1 MDLIQKEKGRYIIVN
16 SFLRECRYVFLVTLL
31 VCCTGVARTVHAD
44 MFGGLFG
51 SEAPVKVEVADPYI
65 ELHTGAGEGYPV
77 FYVEERGA
85 WIEILKRK
93 TDWYKVRT
101 ARGKEGW
108 VARTQM
114 ERTLTATGEH
124 LEIAEAG
131 RKEFAFHRWEAGAMG
146 GDFENA
152 DVMSIYAGYFL
163 TPKLS
168 VELSGSKLFARYS
181 NGEMADV
188 SINIHP
194 FPEWRFSP
202 FFALGTGVIHA
213 NPDTTLVQESDRT
226 DQLAHAGLGLRVYL
240 ARRFIF
246 RVQYKNYV
254 IFQSTDDNQE
264 INEWKAGFAVFF

>member
-1 MDLIQKEKGRYIIVN
+1 MTRL
-16 SFLRECRYVFLVTLL
+16 LRDYRMLL
-31 VCCTGVARTVHAD
+31 ALLTCFVCGSQTAHAG
-44 MFGGLFG
+44 MFDRLFG
-51 SEAPVKVEVADPYI
+51 NDEPLKVQVADPYI
-65 ELHTGAGEGYPV
+65 ELHTGAGQGYPV

-93 TDWYKVRT
+93 TDWFKVRID
-101 ARGKEGW
+101 RGKEGW
-108 VARTQM
+108 VAREQL
-114 ERTLTATGEH
+114 ERTLTPGGDQMQITDATQEQ
-124 LEIAEAG
+124 
-131 RKEFAFHRWEAGAMG
+131 FSFHRWEMGAMG
-146 GDFENA
+146 GDFESA
-152 DVMSIYAGYFL
+152 DVMSLYGGYFL

-168 VELSGSKLFARYS
+168 VELSASKIFARYS
-181 NGEMADV
+181 TGEMADA

-202 FFALGTGVIHA
+202 FFAIGTGIIHS
-213 NPDTTLVQESDRT
+213 NPDTTLVQEGDRT